1 MVLSNIKSRRKDS
14 GFTIVELLV
23 VIVVIGILAA
33 ITVVSYTGITTKA
46 KGAQAQANANSIQQ
60 VAETYN
66 ADAGYYPATVA
77 AFASGFGTSPTAV
90 KPSGITVIGGQTGLA
105 GAYTTPLTDPISAA
119 NGQTNISWACSPNCT
134 VGSTTG
140 GRIEYWD
147 FQNSVK
153 VIVYVGKATSLSDFV
168 AAS

>member
-60 VAETYN
+60 VAEAYN
-66 ADAGYYPATVA
+66 TDAGYYPPTIA

-90 KPSGITVIGGQTGLA
+90 KPNSITILAGQAGTGL
-105 GAYTTPLTDPISAA
+105 TPSGTENITSG
-119 NGQTNISWACSPNCT
+119 NGQANISWSCVTSCT
-134 VGSTTG
+134 NAQG
-140 GRIEYWD
+140 GRIGYYD
-147 FQNSVK
+147 YANSARVF
-153 VIVYVGKATSLSDFV
+153 IYVGTGNALTGTTYV